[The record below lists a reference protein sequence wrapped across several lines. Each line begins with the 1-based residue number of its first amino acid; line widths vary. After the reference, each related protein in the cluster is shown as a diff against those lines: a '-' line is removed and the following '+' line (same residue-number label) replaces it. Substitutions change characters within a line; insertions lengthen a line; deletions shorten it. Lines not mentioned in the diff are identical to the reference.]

1 MAPLT
6 SKSWLGLIFL
16 VLGCLIDYCSAA
28 TYHRMQDKF
37 DWVDRTC
44 RGREDM
50 FDEAWEE
57 YRALATES
65 NKAVKS
71 ERPKLTAELMLK
83 AMFQVRPDP
92 RSSSFTDLQGQSH
105 NPLLASMNSTSQNK
119 DRKISKNERT
129 WFRRQIHRLLS
140 VVRRLG
146 F

>member
-6 SKSWLGLIFL
+6 SKSWLGLVFIA
-16 VLGCLIDYCSAA
+16 LGCLITCCSAA

-57 YRALATES
+57 YRALATEA
-65 NKAVKS
+65 NNAVKTR
-71 ERPKLTAELMLK
+71 RPKVTTELMLQ

-92 RSSSFTDLQGQSH
+92 RSRSFSDMKGQSH
-105 NPLLASMNSTSQNK
+105 IPCPVSQ
-119 DRKISKNERT
+119 
-129 WFRRQIHRLLS
+129 
-140 VVRRLG
+140 
-146 F
+146 